1 MMKQALQSSLGNNAQ
16 SVNLRPRDCEI
27 LANGPSELSWK
38 NLIIHSPP
46 SFVFEPV
53 MSLS

>member
-1 MMKQALQSSLGNNAQ
+1 MMKQALQSLLGNNAQ
-16 SVNLRPRDCEI
+16 SVNLRPCDCEI

-38 NLIIHSPP
+38 NIIYSPP
-46 SFVFEPV
+46 SFVIEPV